1 MGKDEMEL
9 EKSGAGDLRSSFFT
23 SALFYNF
30 QSVIHLHVLLK
41 VS

>member
-1 MGKDEMEL
+1 MGKDEMEK
-9 EKSGAGDLRSSFFT
+9 EKLDSGDVRSSFFT
-23 SALFYNF
+23 TPLFYSF